1 MNLPSPARF
10 GQRASTA
17 PGPYTSRFGLALIA
31 IALFALFSVRHEQ
44 FMSYDNFIA
53 IGVNVSAVVIAGFGA
68 AVLVI
73 TGNVDLSIGS
83 MYGCLSMVVAQ
94 VAVHI
99 ANPVFA
105 IIAGLGM
112 GLVFGAVNGC
122 LVRWLRISPI
132 IVTVGM
138 LAVYGGLAYVVSSLP
153 VFGFD
158 DRFVAIGRGRIAGV
172 PVPVVVAAVVA
183 LGVGLVLTRTRLGLR
198 LYAIGGDARAA
209 ERAGIRTQRLVLG
222 AYTFNG
228 MLIGLIAVLT
238 TAQLGS
244 ASPTIGTSFEFD
256 VLTAVILGG
265 VAFTG
270 GAGRPLGIAIGVVTI
285 GILNAGLI
293 FEGLDDWHQDIAK
306 GAILLLALSAD
317 QMREAGRQ
325 RTLRR
330 GVEHLLRNGH
340 LPSKVV
346 LVEQPAPL
354 ERLASEVQDRAV
366 TVLEAREVGKS
377 YGAVVALEQASLEVH
392 AGEVIA
398 LLGDNGAGKS
408 TLAKILSGAI
418 QPDVGSLFH
427 QGRPANFH
435 NPANARRAGVET
447 VYQDLALC
455 PNLSIIHNMVL
466 GTEPTKP
473 RFGFIGVRDD
483 KAAADIARVRLQRL
497 GTNVQDL
504 NALVES
510 LSGGQRQAVAI
521 ARTLAEHVEVVI
533 LDEPTAALGVT
544 QTENVLRSVRS
555 LAEHG
560 TAVVMI
566 THDVKSVIQVCD
578 RAVVLRH
585 GECIFDG
592 PTNQLTELQLLQLM
606 AGVSV
611 DSESIDRD
619 ELRAL

>member
-1 MNLPSPARF
+1 MKLQSVALLGR
-10 GQRASTA
+10 RTSTA
-17 PGPYTSRFGLALIA
+17 PGPNTSRLGLALIA
-31 IALFALFSVRHEQ
+31 IALFALFSMRHEQ
-44 FMSYDNFIA
+44 FMSSDNVIA
-53 IGVNVSAVVIAGFGA
+53 IGVNVSAVAIAGFGT

-83 MYGCLSMVVAQ
+83 MYGCLCMIVAQ
-94 VAVHI
+94 VAVSS

-105 IIAGLGM
+105 VLAGLGI
-112 GLVFGAVNGC
+112 GLVFGAINGA
-122 LVRWLRISPI
+122 LVLRLRISPI

-158 DRFVAIGRGRIAGV
+158 DRFVALGRGRIAGV

-183 LGVGLVLTRTRLGLR
+183 LVVGLVLTRTRLGLR
-198 LYAIGGDARAA
+198 LYAVGGDARAA
-209 ERAGIRTQRLVLG
+209 ERAGIRVQRLVFG
-222 AYTFNG
+222 AYAFNG
-228 MLIGLIAVLT
+228 MLIGMIAVLT

-244 ASPTIGTSFEFD
+244 ASPAIGTSFEFD

-265 VAFTG
+265 VAFSG
-270 GAGRPLGIAIGVVTI
+270 GAGRPLGIVIGVVTI
-285 GILNAGLI
+285 GILNAGLV
-293 FEGLDDWHQDIAK
+293 FEGMDDWYQDIAK
-306 GAILLLALSAD
+306 GAILLLALGAD
-317 QMREAGRQ
+317 QLREVRRAHILHRGVDRPLRGTAHRTKATILEEPVALQGRAREASVGA
-325 RTLRR
+325 
-330 GVEHLLRNGH
+330 G
-340 LPSKVV
+340 
-346 LVEQPAPL
+346 
-354 ERLASEVQDRAV
+354 

-377 YGAVVALEQASLEVH
+377 YGAVVALEQASLTIR

-418 QPDVGSLFH
+418 QPDVGSLFY
-427 QGRPANFH
+427 QGRSADFR
-435 NPANARRAGVET
+435 NPADARRAGVET

-466 GTEPTKP
+466 GNEPTKP
-473 RFGFIGVRDD
+473 RFGFLRVRDD
-483 KAAADIARVRLQRL
+483 KAAANIARERLRRL

-504 NALVES
+504 NGLVES

-521 ARTLAEHVEVVI
+521 ARTLADHVEVVI

-566 THDVKSVIQVCD
+566 THDVKSVMQVCD

-585 GECIFDG
+585 GVCIFDG
-592 PTNQLTELQLLQLM
+592 PTKQLTELQLIQLM

-611 DSESIDRD
+611 GSEMRVSDNA
-619 ELRAL
+619 EVS